1 MIPIMTQNR
10 IDNPTNLKLPKTQQT
25 QIENCSGQLMKTQ
38 LVSSLQIL
46 KIPKKLKSNKISVLI
61 TEKVKLK
68 KRRKRSN
75 GCGSLF
81 RHSRVELRA
90 VVVEKVASIVK

>member
-1 MIPIMTQNR
+1 
-10 IDNPTNLKLPKTQQT
+10 
-25 QIENCSGQLMKTQ
+25 MKTQ

-61 TEKVKLK
+61 TKKVKLK

-75 GCGSLF
+75 GRGSLF
-81 RHSRVELRA
+81 RRGRVELRA
-90 VVVEKVASIVK
+90 VVVEKVAPIVK